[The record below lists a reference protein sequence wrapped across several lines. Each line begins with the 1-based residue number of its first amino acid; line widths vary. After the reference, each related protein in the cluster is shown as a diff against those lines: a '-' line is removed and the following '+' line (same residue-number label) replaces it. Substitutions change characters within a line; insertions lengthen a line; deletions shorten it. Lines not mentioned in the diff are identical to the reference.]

1 MRPEIMVLDDEQ
13 NICVFLAM
21 SLEDTYCVYTAN
33 TPAQAL
39 KILERQNI
47 SLILVDLML
56 GKHSGL
62 DVLKTVKEKY
72 PEVVVIMMTA
82 FGNIAS
88 SVEAIKLGAYNYLTK
103 PLNIDELKL
112 FIDQAL
118 EFQRLNQKVEQLS
131 EELEVRNSY
140 SNMVGRSPQMQKVY
154 QLIDKLK
161 DVDTSV
167 MITGESGTGK
177 ELVARAI
184 HYSGRRR
191 QRPFVTVNCAAIPE
205 GLLESEFFGHKKGAF
220 TGAVADSVG
229 KLKLADGGTFF
240 LDEIGELPLEL
251 QGKIL
256 RVIQEREVSP
266 IGENTYQKIDV
277 RFIAATNRNL
287 WEMVQ
292 QGSFRQDLFY
302 RLQVVEIKM
311 PPLRER
317 KQDIPLLIEQFLRK
331 IAKEKGQMVRGM
343 TKRAEEKLLNYT
355 YPGNVRELINA
366 IEYALVL
373 CDKDTIDE
381 DDLPGSIRLGLDLP
395 SQEIGSSEEIIKA
408 YLLGQSLKD
417 VEKTMIELALKES
430 GLSKR
435 QIAEKLG
442 ISERTLFY
450 KIQEFGL
457 Q

>member
-1 MRPEIMVLDDEQ
+1 MRPEIIVLDDEQ

-21 SLEDTYCVYTAN
+21 SLEDTYCVHTAN

-39 KILERQNI
+39 KILEKQKI

-62 DVLKTVKEKY
+62 DVLRTVKERY

-103 PLNIDELKL
+103 PLNMDELKL
-112 FIDQAL
+112 FIEQAL

-131 EELEVRNSY
+131 EELEIRNSY
-140 SNMVGRSPQMQKVY
+140 GNMVGRSPQMQKVY

-191 QRPFVTVNCAAIPE
+191 QHPFVTVNCAAIPE
-205 GLLESEFFGHKKGAF
+205 GLLESEFFGHKKGSF

-266 IGENTYQKIDV
+266 IGENAYQKIDV

-292 QGSFRQDLFY
+292 QGAFRQDLYY

-317 KQDIPLLIEQFLRK
+317 KQDILMLSEQFLRK
-331 IAKEKGQMVRGM
+331 IAKEKGIKVQKGVYIGTQGPTFETPSEYKMFRILGADAVGM
-343 TKRAEEKLLNYT
+343 STVPEVIVANHCGIKVFGMSVITDLGVEGKIVEVSHEEVQKAADEAQPRMT
-355 YPGNVRELINA
+355 TIMKELINR
-366 IEYALVL
+366 
-373 CDKDTIDE
+373 
-381 DDLPGSIRLGLDLP
+381 S
-395 SQEIGSSEEIIKA
+395 
-408 YLLGQSLKD
+408 
-417 VEKTMIELALKES
+417 
-430 GLSKR
+430 
-435 QIAEKLG
+435 
-442 ISERTLFY
+442 
-450 KIQEFGL
+450 
-457 Q
+457 